1 MLLSELLHE
10 GVVKIGLEAENK
22 YEAIEEL
29 VDVLVEAHE
38 IPLAMRGHIV
48 DVVVERERSM
58 STGMEHGVA
67 LPHGA
72 TERID
77 DIIGALGIS
86 HRGIPFESLDGQP
99 ARLLILLLL
108 PKRNFQGHVRTLAG
122 IAHLMT
128 NSDFRAGL
136 LDAPDVTT
144 ALELIEAEED
154 ADNPT
159 GDSSPTP

>member
-128 NSDFRAGL
+128 NSDFRARL

-154 ADNPT
+154 TENPA
-159 GDSSPTP
+159 GASSPTP